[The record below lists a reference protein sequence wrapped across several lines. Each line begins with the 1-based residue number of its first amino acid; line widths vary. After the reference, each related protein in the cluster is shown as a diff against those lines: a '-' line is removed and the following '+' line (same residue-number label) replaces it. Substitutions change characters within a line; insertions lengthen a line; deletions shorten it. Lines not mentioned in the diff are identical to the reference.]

1 MQLELYFFDACPFCQ
16 RVMYVIDELEIRDQI
31 VMKNIQTN
39 QEYAQEL
46 IQMNGSRQVPCLV
59 IDGKPML
66 ESADINQFL
75 YATFD
80 S

>member
-1 MQLELYFFDACPFCQ
+1 MQLELYYYNACPFCGIVLRAIEQ
-16 RVMYVIDELEIRDQI
+16 LGMEEKI
-31 VMKNIQTN
+31 VMKNTREHR
-39 QEYAQEL
+39 EYAQEL
-46 IQMNGSRQVPCLV
+46 IQMNGYSQVPCLV

-75 YATFD
+75 YSHFG